1 MRNSFAAP
9 FSAIKTRHLRA
20 HWIAAATLVASLT
33 FSNLGHAQ
41 ELSNNLVFKRCHIQ
55 NKAIE
60 IDAECAT
67 LQRHENPN
75 DENSRLIGLSIV
87 KLPSTSPK
95 PEADAFTLIQGGPG
109 GSSIDMAISYRQA
122 LEFIRSKRDIIIV
135 DQRGTGRSNK
145 LACSQPEETPTNS
158 FDREQTIALTQQCI
172 SELKEHDLRYY
183 TTSIAVQDL
192 EAVRQAAGYDQ
203 LTVYGVSY
211 GTRVAQHYLRR
222 FPEQTR
228 AIIIDGV
235 VDIGLNLAGAEI
247 ARRSQDAFDAMALR
261 CKNTAICAEQ
271 FGDIDQKFKEL
282 RVRLKNQPVEIE
294 FPHPSTGNPVTHT
307 VSEVDLLAAV
317 RFLPYATETM
327 ALLPML
333 IARAHEGDYT
343 PLAAQGINTIETLSD
358 EFATGMHNSVVC
370 AEDAPFV
377 EAGAASKTAN
387 TYFGS
392 DMMDAIAATCEVW
405 PKGVI
410 DDDFTEIFDSDKPV
424 MILSGETDPITPP
437 ANGQRADNM
446 FSNSKHLV
454 VPSHGHGVVARGCV
468 PYLLRDFIESA
479 DLSSLKTDCIER
491 ERAMPFF
498 IDATG
503 PEA

>member
-1 MRNSFAAP
+1 MRT
-9 FSAIKTRHLRA
+9 FSVTAKTKCFRA
-20 HWIAAATLVASLT
+20 SWMTITALASLT
-33 FSNLGHAQ
+33 FTISGYTQ
-41 ELSNNLVFKRCHIQ
+41 EPSTSLEFKRCHIQ
-55 NKAIE
+55 NSAIE

-67 LQRHENPN
+67 LQRRENP
-75 DENSRLIGLSIV
+75 DDKNSRLIDLSVV
-87 KLPSTSPK
+87 KLPSSASE
-95 PEADAFTLIQGGPG
+95 PERDAFTLIQGGPG

-145 LACSQPEETPTNS
+145 LTCPQPDETPTSS
-158 FDREQTIALTQQCI
+158 FDREQTLALTRQCI
-172 SELKEHDLRYY
+172 TELSQHDLRYY
-183 TTSIAVQDL
+183 TTSVAVQDL
-192 EAVRQAAGYDQ
+192 EAVRQAAGYEQ

-222 FPEQTR
+222 FEDQTR

-247 ARRSQDAFDAMALR
+247 ARRSQDAFDAMVSR
-261 CKNTAICAEQ
+261 CNQTVSCKSE
-271 FGDIDQKFKEL
+271 FGDVDQKFEEL
-282 RVRLKNQPVEIE
+282 RARLVDQTVEIE
-294 FPHPSTGNPVTHT
+294 LPHPTSGKLVKHT
-307 VSEVDLLAAV
+307 VSESDLLAVV

-327 ALLPML
+327 ALLPMI
-333 IARAHEGDYT
+333 IARAYDGDYI
-343 PLAAQGINTIETLSD
+343 PLAAQGISTLESLTD

-377 EAGAASKTAN
+377 KPGAASETAN

-392 DMMDAIAATCEVW
+392 DMIDAIAATCEMW

-410 DDDFTEIFDSDKPV
+410 DDDFTQAFDSDKPV
-424 MILSGETDPITPP
+424 LILSGETDPITPP
-437 ANGQRADNM
+437 ANGHRAAAM
-446 FSNSKHLV
+446 FSKSKHLV
-454 VPSHGHGVVARGCV
+454 VPSHGHGVIARGCV
-468 PYLLRDFIESA
+468 PYLLRDFIENV
-479 DLSSLKTDCIER
+479 DLDRLKTDCIER

-498 IDATG
+498 IDPAG